1 MEVGAARLGFLEVVI
16 GDCIVLVEYLHS
28 LIPAPCIALVLT
40 FLP

>member
-16 GDCIVLVEYLHS
+16 GGCIGLMEYLGS
-28 LIPAPCIALVLT
+28 LIPAPCIALAVT